1 MQKFLSNMKKGQ
13 SGIVE
18 NIDFN
23 DEKNTDF
30 KRKMHLLEMG
40 LTKGTRIK
48 VKKVAPMGDPIS
60 IELRGYELC
69 ISKKD
74 ASRIIVS
81 RSINV

>member
-1 MQKFLSNMKKGQ
+1 MKKGQ

-23 DEKNTDF
+23 NEENSDF

-40 LTKGTRIK
+40 LTKGTKIK

-60 IELRGYELC
+60 IELRGYELS

-74 ASRIIVS
+74 ASRIIV
-81 RSINV
+81 RISINV

>member
-1 MQKFLSNMKKGQ
+1 MKILLSNMKKGQ

-18 NIDFN
+18 NINFN
-23 DEKNTDF
+23 DEEN
-30 KRKMHLLEMG
+30 KRKIHLLEMG
-40 LTKGTRIK
+40 LTKGTKIK
-48 VKKVAPMGDPIS
+48 VKKVAPTGDPIS

-81 RSINV
+81 RSINTS

>member
-1 MQKFLSNMKKGQ
+1 MKKGQ

-23 DEKNTDF
+23 DEENTDF

-40 LTKGTRIK
+40 LTKGTKIK

-74 ASRIIVS
+74 ASRIIVR
-81 RSINV
+81 RSIDV

>member
-1 MQKFLSNMKKGQ
+1 MKILLSNMKKGQ

-23 DEKNTDF
+23 DEEN

-40 LTKGTRIK
+40 F
-48 VKKVAPMGDPIS
+48 S

>member
-1 MQKFLSNMKKGQ
+1 MQNLLSNMKKGQ

-23 DEKNTDF
+23 DEENTDF

-40 LTKGTRIK
+40 LTKGTKIK

-74 ASRIIVS
+74 ASRIIVR
-81 RSINV
+81 RSIDV

>member
-74 ASRIIVS
+74 ASRIIVR
-81 RSINV
+81 RSIDV